1 MNKPATPIQLATRIA
16 AVTSKDF
23 TRHAIFTITADK
35 LNPERIFNALRVD
48 IKKMGDSAK
57 YKLVWFRCDNF
68 ITVLVSGTPA
78 VTSYVF
84 AFVAKGAQR
93 KLFESGA
100 VVYEGISTSKFKA
113 EADKLLEQY
122 KAPAIKHSFGGS
134 C

>member
-1 MNKPATPIQLATRIA
+1 MNKSATPIQLLARISD
-16 AVTSKDF
+16 VTTKSF
-23 TRHAIFTITADK
+23 PRHAIFTVSADK
-35 LNPERIFNALRVD
+35 VNPERVFNALRVD

-68 ITVLVSGTPA
+68 ITVLLSGTPT

-93 KLFESGA
+93 KLFESGT

-113 EADKLLEQY
+113 EADKLLLQY